1 VIRSKEN
8 DKVNGVC
15 SVAVAFPATHMP
27 IRLAFNVSVPVYR
40 MTDEVRDRIALA
52 LKAAVAESAVLL
64 H

>member
-1 VIRSKEN
+1 
-8 DKVNGVC
+8 
-15 SVAVAFPATHMP
+15 MP

-52 LKAAVAESAVLL
+52 LKAAVAESAALL